1 MDKLAILDQ
10 IQKSNELLSM
20 PQSISEILR
29 EMEKPNYA
37 SDKLSGIILRDP
49 SLTSRILKLA
59 NSPFYHRFSAI
70 KNVNQAIQVLGST
83 TVKCLALSS
92 SVLNPALVA
101 KETALEVKTL
111 FGSVLTVAMAAQ
123 KIARELDMKAPDE
136 AFIAGLLHH
145 IGVMFLVHHYPKQ
158 YRRIIAHETKARTL
172 IDAEI
177 EVFGIHHA
185 EIGYQLAVRWHLPD
199 YICEGI
205 RTHHDFTTVKNAD
218 PMQNVIRLAT
228 VLVDDPLDT
237 YGADLEQR
245 ITHVTRLRDELGLT
259 QDQVSIIASSM
270 TREAIDIAK
279 YMDVEI
285 GSTEELL
292 MKANKEIWK
301 TYLMVEHLF
310 KERQELSTQLLKE
323 ERDKGAA
330 MSKNIALATL
340 SHYLNNAIMA
350 ISGRAQIVRKQLKKD
365 SPADIIEKLPASLEV
380 VERSVDKIRAVLAEM
395 RDISPIDEVDFYDMS
410 QAMNLDDRIAK
421 RMDSIKHETGLV
433 LPSEIGKVP
442 VRN

>member
-1 MDKLAILDQ
+1 MDKLAIIDQ

-20 PQSISEILR
+20 PQSISEILL
-29 EMEKPNYA
+29 EMEKPNYSA
-37 SDKLSGIILRDP
+37 ERLSTIILRDA

-59 NSPFYHRFSAI
+59 NSPFYHRFSEI

-92 SVLNPALVA
+92 SVLNPMLVA
-101 KETALEVKTL
+101 KETGIDFRAF

-123 KIARELDMKAPDE
+123 KIARELDMKTADE
-136 AFIAGLLHH
+136 VFIAGLLHH

-158 YRRIIAHETKARTL
+158 YRKIIAHETKARTL

-185 EIGYQLAVRWHLPD
+185 EIGYQLAVRWHLPE
-199 YICEGI
+199 YICEAI
-205 RTHHDFTTVKNAD
+205 RTHHDFTTVRKAD
-218 PMQNVIRLAT
+218 PIQNVIRLAT

-245 ITHVTRLRDELGLT
+245 ITHVTRIRDELKLS
-259 QDQVSIIASSM
+259 QEQVSTIASLM
-270 TREAIDIAK
+270 TREAIEIAT
-279 YMDVEI
+279 YLDVEI
-285 GSTEELL
+285 GSTEDLL

-323 ERDKGAA
+323 ERDKGAV

-350 ISGRAQIVRKQLKKD
+350 ISGRAQIVRKQIRKGQNEEILQ
-365 SPADIIEKLPASLEV
+365 KLPASLDV

-395 RDISPIDEVDFYDMS
+395 REISPIDEVEFYDMS
-410 QAMNLDDRIAK
+410 QAMNLDARIAD
-421 RMDSIKHETGLV
+421 RMEKLKTDTGLV
-433 LPSEIGKVP
+433 LPSDVCK
-442 VRN
+442 